1 MDTFMLCAIISS
13 GWSIVASMTID
24 GKFRI
29 KKKRV
34 LLSKELQNLK
44 I

>member
-29 KKKRV
+29 KKK
-34 LLSKELQNLK
+34 EFCYLK
-44 I
+44 NYRI